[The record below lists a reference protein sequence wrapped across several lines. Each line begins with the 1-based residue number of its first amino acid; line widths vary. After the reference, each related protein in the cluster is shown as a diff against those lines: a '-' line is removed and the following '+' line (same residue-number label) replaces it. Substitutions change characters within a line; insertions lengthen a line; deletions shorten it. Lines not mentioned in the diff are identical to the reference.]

1 MPLGELVV
9 KEVKNTLRDKKI
21 IITVVLMPLVIFAIM
36 GFVYNYGF
44 TQTVKEVAE
53 KTKEARVLVCNLDS
67 GNYSALVIKFI
78 RSFAKEVHV
87 IHVYD
92 PGSVRNALQSGNFT
106 FAVIIP
112 AGFSQNVSKLQPSL
126 VRIEAAVRGISMT
139 SMASTSVISGFAQ
152 ALNAYI
158 RAYIAAQKGIN
169 PAFVTSPILP
179 QLAVFFR
186 GVEISP
192 SALSALA
199 TSAMLLGFAPL
210 IVVSTALGVASSS
223 MAVENEE
230 KTLEILLTLPIPRF
244 KIVLSKLLGTLVLVV
259 LATAS
264 YMAGFTIY
272 MSFLFRGLGSTGELN
287 GIPEPTS
294 EVIPSGPAS
303 PINIF
308 TLEPTLIVFIGVSTF
323 LSLISVASLGIL
335 LGSIVPDVRTSQTYI
350 GQLAILVIIPGLI
363 LSFMDL
369 SSMSPSA
376 LAVMVAIS
384 PFISPVLVLKAQLE
398 GMSWIPPIAVL
409 WCLGFSGIMLY
420 VTSKLI
426 NSERLLTLQFRILTR
441 KMKKVSRA

>member
-21 IITVVLMPLVIFAIM
+21 LITVILMPLVIFAIM

-53 KTKEARVLVCNLDS
+53 KTKEARVLVCDLDS
-67 GNYSALVIKFI
+67 GNYSSLVTKFVGT
-78 RSFAKEVHV
+78 FAKD
-87 IHVYD
+87 VYVTHEYS
-92 PGSVRNALQSGNFT
+92 PGSARRMLESGNYT

-112 AGFSQNVSKLQPSL
+112 KGFSENITKLVPAR
-126 VRIEAAVRGISMT
+126 VRVEAAVRGISMT
-139 SMASTSVISGFAQ
+139 SMAATSIINGFAQ

-158 RAYIAAQKGIN
+158 RAYIAALKGIS
-169 PAFVTSPILP
+169 PTFVTSPIVP
-179 QLAVFFR
+179 QLAIFFR
-186 GVEISP
+186 GIEISP

-199 TSAMLLGFAPL
+199 TSAMLMGFAPL

-259 LATAS
+259 LATIS

-272 MSFLFRGLGSTGELN
+272 MSLLFKGLGSAEKLGSAE
-287 GIPEPTS
+287 GAVASGATS
-294 EVIPSGPAS
+294 A
-303 PINIF
+303 INIF
-308 TLEPTLIVFIGVSTF
+308 AIDPTLIVFVGVSTF

-369 SSMSPSA
+369 SSMSSSA
-376 LAVMVAIS
+376 LGIMVAIS
-384 PFISPVLVLKAQLE
+384 PFISPVLVLKAHLE
-398 GMSWIPPIAVL
+398 GLTWVIPLAIS
-409 WCLGFSGIMLY
+409 WCLVFSVIMLY
-420 VTSKLI
+420 ATSKLI
-426 NSERLLTLQFRILTR
+426 NSERLLTLQFRILAR
-441 KMKKVSRA
+441 KVKRAPRR